1 MSPPP
6 FARRTCAAA
15 ILAGGR
21 ATRLHGVDK
30 GGLLVGGRTIRDRQL
45 DALRGLVDD
54 IFLVGAPAADHAAGI
69 VGTDPAADPGTDAD
83 PPPRRPGSLPRV
95 PDLAAGRGPL
105 GGIQT
110 ALHRAGDAACTLI
123 VACDL
128 PFLSRPFLAFLL
140 DRARDAA
147 DTDVVVPRSGD
158 RLHPLCA
165 TYNRRVREVVDRRV
179 ASGALAVQALFD
191 EVRVDVVEPEVVA
204 TFDPEGVMFWNVNT
218 PDEYERACAR
228 AAMA

>member
-1 MSPPP
+1 MSTPPS
-6 FARRTCAAA
+6 ARRACAAA

-21 ATRLHGVDK
+21 ASRLHGADK
-30 GGLLVGGRTIRDRQL
+30 GSLVVGGRTIRDRQIEV
-45 DALRGLVDD
+45 LRGLVDE
-54 IFLVGAPAADHAAGI
+54 I
-69 VGTDPAADPGTDAD
+69 VLIGPGPTGPGDPAGVPRIAD
-83 PPPRRPGSLPRV
+83 LV
-95 PDLAAGRGPL
+95 PGRGPL
-105 GGIQT
+105 GGIHA
-110 ALHRAGDAACTLI
+110 ALHHAGDAVCTLI

-140 DRARDAA
+140 DRALDADGA
-147 DTDVVVPRSGD
+147 VDIVVPRSGD

-165 TYNRRVREVVDRRV
+165 TYNRRVREAVDRRV

-191 EVRVDVVEPEVVA
+191 EVRVDVIEPEVVA

-228 AAMA
+228 AVMA

>member
-1 MSPPP
+1 MPG
-6 FARRTCAAA
+6 ADR
-15 ILAGGR
+15 
-21 ATRLHGVDK
+21 
-30 GGLLVGGRTIRDRQL
+30 RDR
-45 DALRGLVDD
+45 R
-54 IFLVGAPAADHAAGI
+54 HAAR
-69 VGTDPAADPGTDAD
+69 ARS
-83 PPPRRPGSLPRV
+83 RRR
-95 PDLAAGRGPL
+95 RGPL

-140 DRARDAA
+140 ARALEARTPPTSSCRAA
-147 DTDVVVPRSGD
+147 AIAFTRCARHTIVACARRSIGAS
-158 RLHPLCA
+158 RRERWRCRRCSTRCA
-165 TYNRRVREVVDRRV
+165 STI
-179 ASGALAVQALFD
+179 
-191 EVRVDVVEPEVVA
+191 VEPEVVA

>member
-1 MSPPP
+1 MSTPPL
-6 FARRTCAAA
+6 ARRACAAA
-15 ILAGGR
+15 ILDGGR
-21 ATRLHGVDK
+21 ATRLLGTDK
-30 GGLLVGGRTIRDRQL
+30 GSLVVGGRTIRDRQI
-45 DALRGLVDD
+45 DALDGLVDE
-54 IFLVGAPAADHAAGI
+54 I
-69 VGTDPAADPGTDAD
+69 VLIGVDPAATDHPD
-83 PPPRRPGSLPRV
+83 LPRL
-95 PDLAAGRGPL
+95 PYLAHGRGPL

-110 ALHRAGDAACTLI
+110 ALHHGDAACTLI

-140 DRARDAA
+140 ARARAA
-147 DTDVVVPRSGD
+147 DGSADVVVPRSGD

>member
-1 MSPPP
+1 MSTTP
-6 FARRTCAAA
+6 FARRACAAA

-21 ATRLHGVDK
+21 ATRLHGADK
-30 GGLLVGGRTIRDRQL
+30 GRLVIGGRTIRDRQL
-45 DALRGLVDD
+45 DALAGLVDD
-54 IFLVGAPAADHAAGI
+54 IFLVGGA
-69 VGTDPAADPGTDAD
+69 AADPGADASAGPED
-83 PPPRRPGSLPRV
+83 RAGIPHV
-95 PDLAAGRGPL
+95 PDLAPARGPL

-110 ALHRAGDAACTLI
+110 ALHRAGDASCTLI

-128 PFLSRPFLAFLL
+128 PFVSRPFLAFLL
-140 DRARDAA
+140 ARARAADAA
-147 DTDVVVPRSGD
+147 DVVVPRSGD

-165 TYNRRVREVVDRRV
+165 TYNRRVREAVDRRV
-179 ASGALAVQALFD
+179 GSGALAVQGLFD

-204 TFDPEGVMFWNVNT
+204 TFDPEGIMFWNVNT

>member
-1 MSPPP
+1 MSTTPI
-6 FARRTCAAA
+6 ARRACAAA

-21 ATRLHGVDK
+21 ATRLHGADK
-30 GGLLVGGRTIRDRQL
+30 GGLVIGGRTIRDRQL
-45 DALRGLVDD
+45 DALSGLVDD
-54 IFLVGAPAADHAAGI
+54 LFLVGGPDAEWAG
-69 VGTDPAADPGTDAD
+69 
-83 PPPRRPGSLPRV
+83 LPHV
-95 PDLAAGRGPL
+95 PDRIAARGPL

-128 PFLSRPFLAFLL
+128 PFVSRPFLAYLL
-140 DRARDAA
+140 GRALEADAA
-147 DTDVVVPRSGD
+147 DIVVPRSGD

-165 TYNRRVREVVDRRV
+165 TYNRRVRDAVDRRV
-179 ASGALAVQALFD
+179 ESGALAVQALFD

>member
-1 MSPPP
+1 MSTTPI
-6 FARRTCAAA
+6 ARRACAAA

-21 ATRLHGVDK
+21 ATRLHGADK
-30 GGLLVGGRTIRDRQL
+30 GGLVIGGRTIRDRQL
-45 DALRGLVDD
+45 DALSGLVDH
-54 IFLVGAPAADHAAGI
+54 IFLIGGPV
-69 VGTDPAADPGTDAD
+69 ADPSTDSCAGRD
-83 PPPRRPGSLPRV
+83 DRAGLPRV

-110 ALHRAGDAACTLI
+110 ALHHAGDAACTLI

-128 PFLSRPFLAFLL
+128 PFVSRPFLAFLL
-140 DRARDAA
+140 DRALEADAA
-147 DTDVVVPRSGD
+147 DVVVPRSGG

-165 TYNRRVREVVDRRV
+165 TYNRRVREAVDRRV
-179 ASGALAVQALFD
+179 ASGALSVQALFD
-191 EVRVDVVEPEVVA
+191 DVRVDVVAPEVVA
-204 TFDPEGVMFWNVNT
+204 TFDPEGVMLWNVNT

>member
-1 MSPPP
+1 MSTTPI
-6 FARRTCAAA
+6 ARRTCAAA

-30 GGLLVGGRTIRDRQL
+30 GGLVIGGRTIRDRQL
-45 DALRGLVDD
+45 DALSGLVDD
-54 IFLVGAPAADHAAGI
+54 VFLVGG
-69 VGTDPAADPGTDAD
+69 PAADPSACSWSDDRAGV
-83 PPPRRPGSLPRV
+83 PHV
-95 PDLAAGRGPL
+95 PDLVAGRGPL

-110 ALHRAGDAACTLI
+110 ALHHAGDAACTLI

-128 PFLSRPFLAFLL
+128 PFVARPFLAFLL
-140 DRARDAA
+140 ARALEADAA
-147 DTDVVVPRSGD
+147 DVVVPRSGD

-191 EVRVDVVEPEVVA
+191 EVRVDIVEPEVVA
-204 TFDPEGVMFWNVNT
+204 TFDPEGIMFWNVNT

>member
-1 MSPPP
+1 MSTPPS
-6 FARRTCAAA
+6 ARRTCAAA

-21 ATRLHGVDK
+21 ATRLHGADK
-30 GGLLVGGRTIRDRQL
+30 SRLVVGGRTIRDRQL
-45 DALRGLVDD
+45 DVLRGLVDE
-54 IFLVGAPAADHAAGI
+54 I
-69 VGTDPAADPGTDAD
+69 VLIGVDPAAGDHAPGPHPDV
-83 PPPRRPGSLPRV
+83 PRL
-95 PDLAAGRGPL
+95 PDLAPGRGPL
-105 GGIQT
+105 GGIQA
-110 ALHRAGDAACTLI
+110 ALHHGDAACTLI

-140 DRARDAA
+140 ARALDADGSA
-147 DTDVVVPRSGD
+147 DVVVPRSGD

-165 TYNRRVREVVDRRV
+165 TYNRRVREAVDRRV

>member
-1 MSPPP
+1 MSTPPS
-6 FARRTCAAA
+6 ARRTCAAA

-21 ATRLHGVDK
+21 ATRLHGTDK
-30 GGLLVGGRTIRDRQL
+30 SRLVVGGRTIRDRQL
-45 DALRGLVDD
+45 DVLRGLVDE
-54 IFLVGAPAADHAAGI
+54 I
-69 VGTDPAADPGTDAD
+69 VLIGVDPAAGDLTPGHHPDV
-83 PPPRRPGSLPRV
+83 PRL
-95 PDLAAGRGPL
+95 PDLAPGRGPL
-105 GGIQT
+105 GGIQA
-110 ALHRAGDAACTLI
+110 ALHHGDAACTLI

-140 DRARDAA
+140 ARARAA
-147 DTDVVVPRSGD
+147 DGSADVVVPRSGD

-191 EVRVDVVEPEVVA
+191 EVRVDVVGPEVVA
-204 TFDPEGVMFWNVNT
+204 TFDPAGVMFWNVNT

>member
-1 MSPPP
+1 MSTTP

-21 ATRLHGVDK
+21 ATRLHGADK
-30 GGLLVGGRTIRDRQL
+30 GGLVIGGRTIRDRQL
-45 DALRGLVDD
+45 EALSGLVDH
-54 IFLVGAPAADHAAGI
+54 IFLIGG
-69 VGTDPAADPGTDAD
+69 PAADPGTGPDDRAAI
-83 PPPRRPGSLPRV
+83 PRV

-110 ALHRAGDAACTLI
+110 ALHQAADAACTLI

-128 PFLSRPFLAFLL
+128 PFVSRPFLAFLL
-140 DRARDAA
+140 ARALEADAA
-147 DTDVVVPRSGD
+147 DVVVPRSGD

-165 TYNRRVREVVDRRV
+165 TYNRRVREAVDRRV
-179 ASGALAVQALFD
+179 ASGTLAVRALFD
-191 EVRVDVVEPEVVA
+191 EVRVDVVDPAVVA
-204 TFDPEGVMFWNVNT
+204 AFDPDGVMFWNVNT

>member
-1 MSPPP
+1 MSTTPI
-6 FARRTCAAA
+6 ARRTCAAA

-30 GGLLVGGRTIRDRQL
+30 GGLVIGGRTIRDRQL
-45 DALRGLVDD
+45 DALSGLVDD
-54 IFLVGAPAADHAAGI
+54 VFLIGG
-69 VGTDPAADPGTDAD
+69 PAADPSAD
-83 PPPRRPGSLPRV
+83 SWPGDRAGLPHV
-95 PDLAAGRGPL
+95 PDLLAGRGPL

-110 ALHRAGDAACTLI
+110 ALHQAGDAACTLI

-128 PFLSRPFLAFLL
+128 PFVSRPFLAFLL
-140 DRARDAA
+140 ARALEAGAA
-147 DTDVVVPRSGD
+147 DVVVPRSGD

-165 TYNRRVREVVDRRV
+165 TYNRRVREAVDRRV

-191 EVRVDVVEPEVVA
+191 EVRVDIVEPEVVA

>member
-1 MSPPP
+1 MSTPPS
-6 FARRTCAAA
+6 ARRACAAA

-21 ATRLHGVDK
+21 ATRLQGADK
-30 GGLLVGGRTIRDRQL
+30 GALVVGGRTIRERQL
-45 DALRGLVDD
+45 DALHGLVDRIVRIGGSAID
-54 IFLVGAPAADHAAGI
+54 PAVASD
-69 VGTDPAADPGTDAD
+69 DPAAV
-83 PPPRRPGSLPRV
+83 PRV
-95 PDLAAGRGPL
+95 PDLAAGHGPL

-110 ALHRAGDAACTLI
+110 ALHRAGAASCTLI
-123 VACDL
+123 EACDL
-128 PFLSRPFLAFLL
+128 PFLSPPFLAFLL
-140 DRARDAA
+140 DRARGAA
-147 DTDVVVPRSGD
+147 DPDVVVPRSGD

-165 TYNRRVREVVDRRV
+165 TYNRRVREAVDRRV

>member
-1 MSPPP
+1 MSTTP
-6 FARRTCAAA
+6 FARRACAAA

-21 ATRLHGVDK
+21 ATRLHGADK
-30 GGLLVGGRTIRDRQL
+30 GGLVIGGRTIRDRQL
-45 DALRGLVDD
+45 DALSGLVDD
-54 IFLVGAPAADHAAGI
+54 IFLDRRPRRRSRPGDRAGI
-69 VGTDPAADPGTDAD
+69 PH
-83 PPPRRPGSLPRV
+83 V

-128 PFLSRPFLAFLL
+128 PFVSRPFLAFLL
-140 DRARDAA
+140 ARALEADAA
-147 DTDVVVPRSGD
+147 DVVVPRSGD

-191 EVRVDVVEPEVVA
+191 EVRVDIVEPEVVA
-204 TFDPEGVMFWNVNT
+204 TFDPEGIMFWNVNT

>member
-1 MSPPP
+1 MPTTPL
-6 FARRTCAAA
+6 ARRACAAA

-21 ATRLHGVDK
+21 ATRLHGADK
-30 GGLLVGGRTIRDRQL
+30 GGLLIGGRTIRDRQIE
-45 DALRGLVDD
+45 ALSGLVDH
-54 IFLVGAPAADHAAGI
+54 IFLIGG
-69 VGTDPAADPGTDAD
+69 PAADPGTGPHDRA
-83 PPPRRPGSLPRV
+83 GLPRV
-95 PDLAAGRGPL
+95 PDLAAARGPL

-110 ALHRAGDAACTLI
+110 ALHHAGDAACTLI

-128 PFLSRPFLAFLL
+128 PFVARPFLAFLL
-140 DRARDAA
+140 ARALEADAA
-147 DTDVVVPRSGD
+147 DVVVPRSGD

-165 TYNRRVREVVDRRV
+165 TYNRRVREAVDRRV

-191 EVRVDVVEPEVVA
+191 EVRVDVIEPEVVA

>member
-1 MSPPP
+1 MSTPPS
-6 FARRTCAAA
+6 ARRACAAA

-21 ATRLHGVDK
+21 ATRLHGADK
-30 GGLLVGGRTIRDRQL
+30 GGLVVGGRTIRDRQL
-45 DALRGLVDD
+45 DALRGLVDE
-54 IFLVGAPAADHAAGI
+54 IVLIGA
-69 VGTDPAADPGTDAD
+69 DPAGAGDGAAIPRIAD
-83 PPPRRPGSLPRV
+83 LV
-95 PDLAAGRGPL
+95 PGRGPL
-105 GGIQT
+105 GGIQA
-110 ALHRAGDAACTLI
+110 ALHHAGDAACTLI

-140 DRARDAA
+140 ARALDADGAA
-147 DTDVVVPRSGD
+147 DIVVPRSGD

-165 TYNRRVREVVDRRV
+165 TYNRRVREAVDRRV

-228 AAMA
+228 AVMA

>member
-1 MSPPP
+1 MSTTPS
-6 FARRTCAAA
+6 ARRTCAAA

-21 ATRLHGVDK
+21 ATRLHGADK
-30 GGLLVGGRTIRDRQL
+30 GGLVIGGRTIRDRQL
-45 DALRGLVDD
+45 EALSGLVDE
-54 IFLVGAPAADHAAGI
+54 IVLVGGQAGAAG
-69 VGTDPAADPGTDAD
+69 
-83 PPPRRPGSLPRV
+83 LPHV
-95 PDLAAGRGPL
+95 PDLVAAHGPL

-110 ALHRAGDAACTLI
+110 ALHHAGDAACTLI

-140 DRARDAA
+140 ARALAADAA
-147 DTDVVVPRSGD
+147 DVVVPRSGG

-165 TYNRRVREVVDRRV
+165 AYNRRVREAVDRRV

-191 EVRVDVVEPEVVA
+191 EVRVDVVEPDVVA
-204 TFDPEGVMFWNVNT
+204 AFDPEGVMFWNVNT

>member
-1 MSPPP
+1 MSTTPI
-6 FARRTCAAA
+6 ARRTCAAA

-21 ATRLHGVDK
+21 ATRLHGADK
-30 GGLLVGGRTIRDRQL
+30 GGLLVGGRTIRDRQIE
-45 DALRGLVDD
+45 ALSGLVDD
-54 IFLVGAPAADHAAGI
+54 IVLIGG
-69 VGTDPAADPGTDAD
+69 PAADPRAD
-83 PPPRRPGSLPRV
+83 SWPGDRAGLAHV
-95 PDLAAGRGPL
+95 PDLLAGRGPL

-110 ALHRAGDAACTLI
+110 ALHHAGDAACTLI

-140 DRARDAA
+140 DRALDDGAA
-147 DTDVVVPRSGD
+147 DIVVPRSGH

-165 TYNRRVREVVDRRV
+165 TYNRRVREAVDRRV

-191 EVRVDVVEPEVVA
+191 EVRVDIVEPEVVA
-204 TFDPEGVMFWNVNT
+204 TFDPEGIMFWNVNT